1 MNASFVFHHMACK
14 KGERFMPTK
23 IIITPNKYVQGP
35 DELKNLSTYLEGHGQ
50 KAFII
55 AGKRTFG
62 VTKDT
67 LSESFSQ
74 SDIEY
79 VSELFSGEC
88 TASEIDRLKSIAERE
103 RCDIIIGIGG
113 GKAIDTAKAVAYYMH
128 MPAIVVPTIVSTDAP
143 TSALSVLYTEKGVF
157 DRILNFPSNP
167 SMVIVDTT
175 IIANAPVRL
184 FVSGMGDA
192 LATYFEA
199 RASAKANATTMA
211 GGKASLAALALAR
224 LCYDTLLS
232 DGLKAKLAIERNVCN
247 QAVENIVEANTYLS
261 GIGFESGG
269 LAAAHPIHNGFTILE
284 SCHDLY
290 HGEKVA
296 FGTLAQLVLENAP
309 RAEIKEVIDFCR
321 SVGLPVTLKDLHAD
335 QATEKELRAVAK
347 KAIAPEESIHNMPF
361 EVTEEDVYSAILVAD
376 RLGSSL

>member
-1 MNASFVFHHMACK
+1 
-14 KGERFMPTK
+14 MPTK

-35 DELKNLSTYLEGHGQ
+35 DELKNLSTYLEGYGQ
-50 KAFII
+50 KAFTI

-79 VSELFSGEC
+79 VCELFSGEC

-128 MPAIVVPTIVSTDAP
+128 LPSIVVPTIVWTDAP

-157 DRILNFPSNP
+157 DRILNFPSKD
-167 SMVIVDTT
+167 SMVIVDTR

-232 DGLKAKLAIERNVCN
+232 DGLKAKLAIERTVCN
-247 QAVENIVEANTYLS
+247 H
-261 GIGFESGG
+261 
-269 LAAAHPIHNGFTILE
+269 AHPILNGFAILE

-347 KAIAPEESIHNMPF
+347 KAIAPEESIHTIPF